1 MKLAHKK
8 GLLSFGAIL
17 GGVRETS
24 GIVNQRETQRPGHL
38 K

>member
-1 MKLAHKK
+1 MKVARKK

-24 GIVNQRETQRPGHL
+24 GIVNQKETQRPGYL